1 MEFITYYTKEHFF
14 LQILDEKILKE
25 SNFLLFVKKKRRL
38 GFPFA
43 SRNDIDDQ
51 N

>member
-1 MEFITYYTKEHFF
+1 MSAYVAHVCLSYIINFEK
-14 LQILDEKILKE
+14 KILKE